1 MPLEDRVA
9 HTEAVGVGEREGKRL
24 ALPVREVVVLEEGQR
39 ETEGVRVNTGDL
51 EWVSVRLGEVDTEV
65 HLEGVRVTLG
75 EELMLRDFMGDL
87 DRMGVLLGVMVRVRV
102 LTADRVIVKVGGKVG
117 VGKGVLEVVV

>member
-1 MPLEDRVA
+1 M
-9 HTEAVGVGEREGKRL
+9 REGKRL
-24 ALPVREVVVLEEGQR
+24 ALPVRKVVVLEEGQR

-51 EWVSVRLGEVDTEV
+51 EWVRVGLGEVDTEV
-65 HLEGVRVTLG
+65 HLEGVGVTLG

-87 DRMGVLLGVMVRVRV
+87 VGMGELLGVMVRVRV
-102 LTADRVIVKVGGKVG
+102 LNVDRVIVKVGGKVG